1 MNGAVFC
8 IMPVRSLVDGKSRL
22 SPVLKATERARLNLF
37 LFERM
42 LGCLGVYPGL
52 ASTLVVSRSSEV
64 LERARN
70 RGAIVVSEPNGGG
83 LNGAVGEATNI
94 AIARGARGV
103 FVLPLDLPL
112 ITAVALRKLVA
123 QATPTP
129 VCLLVPD
136 RHGVGTNFIYQSP
149 VRLTTYAYGEGSFE
163 RHRFAA
169 LAAGMR
175 VVVRREPRFTL
186 DLDLPADYL
195 NWCQRKKEVDASAH
209 LA

>member
-1 MNGAVFC
+1 MTSAVFC

-22 SPVLKATERARLNLF
+22 SPVLNATERAGLNAF

-42 LGCLGVYPGL
+42 VGCLREYPGL
-52 ASTLVVSRSSEV
+52 ASTLIVSRSSEV

-70 RGAIVVSEPNGGG
+70 SGAIVVFEPNGGG
-83 LNGAVGEATNI
+83 LSEAVGEATNT

-103 FVLPLDLPL
+103 FVIPFDLPL
-112 ITAVALRKLVA
+112 ITAAALRELVA
-123 QATPTP
+123 QAAPSP

-136 RHGVGTNFIYQSP
+136 RRGVGTNFIYQSP
-149 VRLTTYAYGEGSFE
+149 IRLTTYAYGEGSFE
-163 RHRFAA
+163 RHCVAA
-169 LAAGMR
+169 RAAGMR
-175 VVVRREPRFTL
+175 VVVVREPRFAL

-195 NWCQRKKEVDASAH
+195 HWRELTKEVAESAH